1 MTRQPNALLSGGEA
15 TGRTICLK
23 SRDGDFWWAEGDQ
36 KQVYRVH
43 VSDVDYLSLY
53 GAIEYGETFGV
64 WYDDQDSD
72 GTVTLVLKRAPETAV
87 KSAVA
92 AIA

>member
-1 MTRQPNALLSGGEA
+1 MTRPSNTLSGNEA
-15 TGRTICLK
+15 TGRTIRLK

-36 KQVYRVH
+36 GQVYKVH
-43 VSDVDYLSLY
+43 VSDVDYLTLY
-53 GAIEYGETFGV
+53 GSIEYGETFGV
-64 WYDDQDSD
+64 WYEDQDVD

>member
-1 MTRQPNALLSGGEA
+1 MTRQPNTLLSGGET

-23 SRDGDFWWAEGDQ
+23 SHDGDFWWAEGDQ
-36 KQVYRVH
+36 GQVYKVH
-43 VSDVDYLSLY
+43 VSDVDYLTLY

-64 WYDDQDSD
+64 WYEDQDVDS
-72 GTVTLVLKRAPETAV
+72 TVTLVLKRAPETAV

>member
-1 MTRQPNALLSGGEA
+1 MTRPSNTLSGNEA

-36 KQVYRVH
+36 GQVYKVH

-53 GAIEYGETFGV
+53 GVIEYGETFGV
-64 WYDDQDSD
+64 WYEDQDVD

>member
-1 MTRQPNALLSGGEA
+1 MTQPSNALLSGSEA
-15 TGRTICLK
+15 TGRTIHLK
-23 SRDGDFWWAEGDQ
+23 SRDGDFWWAEGGQ
-36 KQVYRVH
+36 GQVYKVH

-53 GAIEYGETFGV
+53 GVIEYGETFGV
-64 WYDDQDSD
+64 WYEDQDVDS
-72 GTVTLVLKRAPETAV
+72 TVTLILKRAPEPTV

>member
-1 MTRQPNALLSGGEA
+1 MTRQPNALLSDGKA

-23 SRDGDFWWAEGDQ
+23 SRDGDFWRAEGDQ
-36 KQVYRVH
+36 NQVYKVH

-53 GAIEYGETFGV
+53 GVIEYGETFGV
-64 WYDDQDSD
+64 WYEDRDSD
-72 GTVTLVLKRAPETAV
+72 GTVTLVLKRAPETTV

-92 AIA
+92 SIA